1 MKLKFTIPIVV
12 LFFFIATSCDQLVN
26 TLDNIDELSKE
37 EVIGGL
43 KTALNVGTDT
53 TVFTLNQTDGYFKDL
68 LIKILLPEDAQNVLN
83 LAMSSQY
90 VQAIGLDELLKT
102 QIDEVVLRMNRTAE
116 DAAAE
121 AKPIF
126 RDAIVN
132 LSLDQA
138 WDILNGSNPLDT
150 LNKKKSVE
158 FDSSAATHYLQAAT
172 FSQLQTLY
180 EPKID
185 AALSKGLVANVSTN
199 QAWEKLTDLYNP
211 VASLLGAKELDPSL
225 TKYVT
230 EKALNG
236 LFLKIAGI
244 EKDIRRDP
252 AAWALQ
258 TAQDILEKVFG
269 STQTNGK

>member
-1 MKLKFTIPIVV
+1 MKLKLTIPLVVLLFFIVV
-12 LFFFIATSCDQLVN
+12 SCDQLVD
-26 TLDNIDELSKE
+26 TLDNVDELTKE
-37 EVIGGL
+37 EVIDGL

-53 TVFTLNQTDGYFKDL
+53 TVFSLHQTDGYFKDL
-68 LIKILLPEDAQNVLN
+68 LIKILLPEEAQNVLN
-83 LAMSSQY
+83 LAMNNQY
-90 VQAIGLDELLKT
+90 VQTIGLDDLLKT

-116 DAAAE
+116 DAATE

-132 LSLDQA
+132 LSLEQA
-138 WDILNGSNPLDT
+138 WDILNGSNPLDSLT
-150 LNKKKSVE
+150 KKNSVE

-172 FSQLQTLY
+172 FTQLQSLY

-211 VASLLGAKELDPSL
+211 VASILGAKELDPSL

-236 LFLKIAGI
+236 LFIKIAGI
-244 EKDIRRDP
+244 EKEIRRDP
-252 AAWALQ
+252 VSWASQ

-269 STQTNGK
+269 STQTSGK